1 LMRWMMVTRPSLPSL
16 VAENVGEICTQSI
29 IKDFTGTNTKY
40 QISENNK
47 RTEAAASVFLTIMC
61 YSWLLLIL
69 GFLLSNILRSSF

>member
-1 LMRWMMVTRPSLPSL
+1 MRWMMVTRPSLPSL

-47 RTEAAASVFLTIMC
+47 RTEAAASVFLMLVN
-61 YSWLLLIL
+61 SP
-69 GFLLSNILRSSF
+69 SSLE